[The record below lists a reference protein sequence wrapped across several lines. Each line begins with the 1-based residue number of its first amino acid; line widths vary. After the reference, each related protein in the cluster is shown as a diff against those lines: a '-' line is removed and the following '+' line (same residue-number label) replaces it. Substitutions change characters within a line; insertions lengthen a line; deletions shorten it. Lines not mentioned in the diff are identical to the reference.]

1 MLHQSLT
8 GDLKFKEAFDLWL
21 SHRVIDG
28 GARAGTARYISPKTI
43 KDYTVCSRA
52 LAKFFHALPLNKIHP
67 GHLMQYQRARA
78 TCDLTVA
85 HWAKPAGANCIRK
98 EIALLVRI
106 LTEVGCWKEADEK
119 CLVRLRAEEID
130 VQRAM
135 TPDEQHRFLHIA
147 STRDDW
153 RFIYCYAIVALQTTC
168 STGEMRGLKL
178 GDIFIAQEVI
188 QIRRATAKNKY
199 RIRTIPFES
208 KDVIWALEWLI
219 DRARGLGATAM
230 HHYLFP
236 FYEAG
241 PRSYDPTRPM
251 SDSGLKKR
259 WAEVREA
266 ANLRWLKPNGMRH
279 TAITRLAE
287 AGAPISVI
295 LATAGHVTVRMQQHY
310 TAISL
315 KAQRKWARSAWGE
328 EAVSDAAQ
336 RKGPMSVRPQPAK
349 MQPIASGGNLFWMS
363 STSTR

>member
-1 MLHQSLT
+1 MLQQSLT
-8 GDLKFKEAFDLWL
+8 SDLTFNEAFKLWL

-28 GARAGTARYISPKTI
+28 GARVNTARYISPKTI
-43 KDYTVCSRA
+43 TDYTVCSRA

-85 HWAKPAGANCIRK
+85 QWAKAAGANCIRK

-106 LTEVGCWKEADEK
+106 LTEAGCWKEVDEK
-119 CLVRLRAEEID
+119 CLVRLRAEESD

-135 TPDEQHRFLHIA
+135 TPDEQHRFLHVA
-147 STRDDW
+147 SSREDW
-153 RFIYCYAIVALQTTC
+153 RFIYCYVIVALQTTC

-178 GDIFIAQEVI
+178 GDIFLDQEIV

-208 KDVIWALEWLI
+208 EDVIWALKWLI
-219 DRARGLGATAM
+219 NRARELGSTAM

-241 PRSYDPTRPM
+241 SRLYDPTRQM

-259 WAEVREA
+259 WDEVRQA
-266 ANLRWLKPNGMRH
+266 AGLGWLKPNGMRH

-287 AGAPISVI
+287 AGAPIPVI

-328 EAVSDAAQ
+328 EASPDPVR
-336 RKGPMSVRPQPAK
+336 RKGPVSVRPAPAK
-349 MQPIASGGNLFWMS
+349 MQPMAANGNLFWMS